1 MERLNIDIET
11 YSSVDIK
18 ESGSYKY
25 IESDDFE
32 ILLFAYSLNGSEVKV
47 VDLLQGEK
55 IPDNIVER
63 LADGKTELRAY
74 NAAFEYTALKRAGF
88 KTNLKQW
95 KCTMAQGLYASY
107 PSGLDRIAK
116 ALKLDDEHL
125 KDTKGKALIKQFS
138 TDAGTRKLKRRN
150 FPQDDPENWNAYIE
164 YNRQDVVTEMA
175 VLEAIESFD
184 LPPFEWDLW
193 RLDVRMNLRG
203 VQLDE
208 EFFNKVIEIDDLS
221 KKDMEE
227 QFKELTGGV
236 NASSS
241 KQMLEFLKSKGCEI
255 DSTRK
260 EVLVEILESSEDN
273 ELKNIISLA
282 LELKKSSLAKYR
294 AMRAV
299 AGRDGRA
306 RGIIQY
312 YGGNRTGRYAGRLI
326 QAQNL
331 PRNSGGVEELQ
342 DLKDLIKNNEYED
355 AKDYFGADF
364 SQVLSSLIRTAFIA
378 PENKK
383 FIVSDFASIES
394 RVLSWLSNE
403 KWRMEVFATHGKIYE
418 QTASIL
424 YNVPFESVLKGGEN
438 YHLRQQGKIA
448 ELACGYGMG
457 GPGLANRYKNLSNE
471 EAEDIVS
478 KWRKANPS
486 VVAFWQECDRAFKDL
501 INNKISYTYVARGK
515 IKMAKNGKNIEVTL
529 PSGRKLFY
537 LKAHTRKKT
546 NSNWEESAYWIGDLK
561 GFSETGT
568 YGGKLVEN
576 LTQAVARDFL
586 ANALVNLE
594 KAGYKTVM
602 HIHDEVVIEA
612 EPCETLEDVNELLQ
626 KAPAWGKGITLKAAG
641 FENNFYM
648 KD

>member
-1 MERLNIDIET
+1 MDRLNIDIET

-18 ESGSYKY
+18 SAGSYKY
-25 IESDDFE
+25 VESNDFE
-32 ILLFAYSLNGSEVKV
+32 ILLFAYSLNGSKVEV

-55 IPDNIVER
+55 IPAEIVER

-74 NAAFEYTALKRAGF
+74 NAAFEYTALKRAGYE
-88 KTNLKQW
+88 TNLNQW
-95 KCTMAQGLYASY
+95 KCTMVQGLYASY
-107 PSGLDRIAK
+107 PAGLDRIAK

-138 TDAGTRKLKRRN
+138 TNDGTRKLKRRN
-150 FPQDDPENWNAYIE
+150 FPSDDFEGWKAYIE

-175 VLEAIESFD
+175 VLKAIESFD
-184 LPPFEWDLW
+184 LPDFEWNLW
-193 RLDVRMNLRG
+193 RLDVKMNLRG
-203 VQLDE
+203 IQLDD

-227 QFKELTGGV
+227 KFKELTNGV
-236 NASSS
+236 NATSS
-241 KQMLEFLKSKGCEI
+241 KQLLEFLKSKGCKI
-255 DSTRK
+255 DSTKK
-260 EVLVEILESSEDN
+260 EMLDEILENTEDL
-273 ELKNIISLA
+273 ELKTIISLA

-294 AMRAV
+294 AMKEV
-299 AGRDGRA
+299 AGKDGRA
-306 RGIIQY
+306 RGILQF

-331 PRNSGGVEELQ
+331 PRNVGGVEELQ
-342 DLKDLIKNNEYED
+342 DLKDLIKNNGYETL
-355 AKDYFGADF
+355 KDFFGSDF
-364 SQVLSSLIRTAFIA
+364 SKVLSSLIRTSFIT

-403 KWRMEVFATHGKIYE
+403 NWRMEVFATHGKIYE

-424 YNVPFESVLKGGEN
+424 YGVPFESVLKGGEN

-457 GPGLANRYKNLSNE
+457 GPGLANRYKNLTTE

-486 VVAFWQECDRAFKDL
+486 VVNFWQECDRAFKDL
-501 INNKISYTYVARGK
+501 INNKISYTYVAHGK
-515 IKMAKNGKNIEVTL
+515 IKMAKNNKNIEVTL

-537 LKAHTRKKT
+537 LNVHMRRK
-546 NSNWEESAYWIGDLK
+546 SGVDWEESAYWIGDLK
-561 GFSETGT
+561 GFSEVGT

-576 LTQAVARDFL
+576 FTQAVARDFL

-612 EPCETLEDVNELLQ
+612 TLDETLENVNEILQ

-641 FENNFYM
+641 FENSFYM